1 MASGRIQQR
10 IDPSLRK
17 EAEQILQI
25 QGIKP
30 SQAIILFYTEVKRIG
45 GLPFTPSPVQ
55 RSEIPNAKLQK
66 DLREAKKGKG
76 VITFKNKKDFFDSLR
91 GLKS

>member
-1 MASGRIQQR
+1 MTSGRIQQR

-30 SQAIILFYTEVKRIG
+30 SQAIILFYTEVKRAG

-55 RSEIPNAKLQK
+55 PSEIPNARLQK
-66 DLREAKKGKG
+66 DIRDAARGKG
-76 VITFKNKKDFFDSLR
+76 VKTYKNEKDFFDSLHA
-91 GLKS
+91 L